1 MKFPL
6 FILKKPCY
14 NRRRGEKTMYNI
26 LICDD
31 ERDIV
36 SALKIYLS
44 GEDYNLFEAY
54 DGREALEVVRHNDI
68 HLILMDV
75 MMPQLDGIAA
85 TAKLREESNVPIIML
100 TAKSESGDKVLG
112 LNVGADDYI
121 TKPFDPAEVVAR
133 VRSQLRRYT
142 KLGAAREPEKEGRWS
157 VGPITL
163 DEEAKAVTVD
173 GEAVALT
180 PIEFNILRLLIKH
193 PGRIYSSTQ
202 IYELVWN
209 ESALGAENA
218 VSVHIRH
225 LRQKLEIDPSE
236 PRYLKVV
243 WGLGYKLEDT
253 RHEKG

>member
-1 MKFPL
+1 
-6 FILKKPCY
+6 
-14 NRRRGEKTMYNI
+14 MYTV

-44 GEDYNLFEAY
+44 GEGYNLLEAH
-54 DGREALEVVRHNDI
+54 DGREALELVQKNEV

-75 MMPQLDGIAA
+75 MMPRLDGIAA
-85 TAKLREESNVPIIML
+85 TAKLRAESNVPIILL

-142 KLGAAREPEKEGRWS
+142 KLGAAPEPERPGRY
-157 VGPITL
+157 VLGPITL
-163 DEEAKAVTVD
+163 DEEAVTVTLD

-180 PIEFNILRLLIKH
+180 PIEYNILRLLIKH
-193 PGRIYSSTQ
+193 PGRIYSSAQ

-209 ESALGAENA
+209 ESAVGAENA

-253 RHEKG
+253 RHEKR

>member
-1 MKFPL
+1 
-6 FILKKPCY
+6 
-14 NRRRGEKTMYNI
+14 MYNI

-44 GEDYNLFEAY
+44 GEGYNLFEAY
-54 DGREALEVVRHNDI
+54 DGREALETVRQNDI

-75 MMPQLDGIAA
+75 MMPKLDGIAA
-85 TAKLREESNVPIIML
+85 TAKIREESNAPIIML

-142 KLGAAREPEKEGRWS
+142 RLGAAPEPEKEGRWS

-173 GEAVALT
+173 GEGVTLT
-180 PIEFNILRLLIKH
+180 PIEYNILRLLIKH

-202 IYELVWN
+202 IYEAVWN
-209 ESALGAENA
+209 ENAVGAENA

-225 LRQKLEIDPSE
+225 LLQKIETDPSE

-243 WGLGYKLEDT
+243 WGLGYKLEGG
-253 RHEKG
+253 K

>member
-1 MKFPL
+1 
-6 FILKKPCY
+6 
-14 NRRRGEKTMYNI
+14 MYNI

-36 SALKIYLS
+36 SALKIYWS
-44 GEDYNLFEAY
+44 GEDYNPFEAY
-54 DGREALEVVRHNDI
+54 DGREALEIVRQNDI

-75 MMPQLDGIAA
+75 MMPRLDGIAA
-85 TAKLREESNVPIIML
+85 TARLREESNVPIIML

-142 KLGAAREPEKEGRWS
+142 KLGAAPEPEKAGRYT

-173 GEAVALT
+173 GDAVALT
-180 PIEFNILRLLIKH
+180 PIEYNILRLLIKH
-193 PGRIYSSTQ
+193 PGRIYSSQQ

-209 ESALGAENA
+209 ETAVGAENA

-225 LRQKLEIDPSE
+225 LRQKVEIDPSE

-243 WGLGYKLEDT
+243 WGLGYKLEDG
-253 RHEKG
+253 RHEQN

>member
-1 MKFPL
+1 
-6 FILKKPCY
+6 
-14 NRRRGEKTMYNI
+14 MYNI

-44 GEDYNLFEAY
+44 GEEYNLFEAY
-54 DGREALEVVRHNDI
+54 DGREALEIVRRNDI
-68 HLILMDV
+68 HLILMDI
-75 MMPQLDGIAA
+75 MMPQLDGITA

-133 VRSQLRRYT
+133 VKSQLRRYT
-142 KLGAAREPEKEGRWS
+142 KLGAAPEPEKEGRWS

-180 PIEFNILRLLIKH
+180 PIEYNILKLLIKH

-225 LRQKLEIDPSE
+225 LRQKIEIDPSD

-243 WGLGYKLEDT
+243 WGLGYKLEDM

>member
-1 MKFPL
+1 
-6 FILKKPCY
+6 
-14 NRRRGEKTMYNI
+14 MYNI

-44 GEDYNLFEAY
+44 GEEYNLFEAY
-54 DGREALEVVRHNDI
+54 DGREALEIVRSNDI
-68 HLILMDV
+68 HLILMDI

-133 VRSQLRRYT
+133 VKSQLRRYT
-142 KLGAAREPEKEGRWS
+142 KLGAAPEPEKEGRWS

-180 PIEFNILRLLIKH
+180 PIEYNILKLLIKH

-225 LRQKLEIDPSE
+225 LRQKIEIDPSD

-243 WGLGYKLEDT
+243 WGLGYKLEDM